1 MRISD
6 WSSDVC
12 SSDLLNGNLLSAL
25 SGAGLKG
32 FEMTRHFLNLSDAGG
47 AAIAAMLNVAQERK
61 AKRAKWPKGSADAD
75 MPLDGNVLGLLV
87 EKNSTHT
94 RVPFAMAIRTCDR
107 TSTTREIGGAG
118 CRERGG

>member
-47 AAIAAMLNVAQERK
+47 DAIAAMLNDAQERK

-75 MPLDGNVLGLLV
+75 RSEEHTSELQSLMRISYAVFCLK
-87 EKNSTHT
+87 KNKY
-94 RVPFAMAIRTCDR
+94 I
-107 TSTTREIGGAG
+107 
-118 CRERGG
+118 